1 MVLECDKT
9 GTCAQRTVE
18 STNIPPFVTIN
29 FEQKTISDTKDV
41 NRTSMIK
48 HLEHLDGNLVIH
60 GGEHGRGWSMVIL
73 EETGAL
79 SASAVSEGLGFVI
92 FGVCTPR

>member
-1 MVLECDKT
+1 
-9 GTCAQRTVE
+9 VE

-29 FEQKTISDTKDV
+29 FEQKTIRDTSDS

-48 HLEHLDGNLVIH
+48 HLERLDGHVVMQ
-60 GGEHGRGWSMVIL
+60 GVEHGRGWNIVIV

-79 SASAVSEGLGFVI
+79 SASTVGEGIGFVI
-92 FGVCTPR
+92 FGACTPR

>member
-1 MVLECDKT
+1 MVLECEKT

-29 FEQKTISDTKDV
+29 FEQKTISDT
-41 NRTSMIK
+41 NNASRASMIK
-48 HLEHLDGNLVIH
+48 HLERSDGHLVIH
-60 GGEHGRGWSMVIL
+60 GGEHGRGWNIVIG
-73 EETGAL
+73 EETGTL
-79 SASAVSEGLGFVI
+79 SASTVGVGTGFVI